1 MIRRV
6 EEEEGTGFGWSTH
19 WRVAVGGGRG
29 LRRLDSKNGKA
40 PPSRNLWL
48 GDLSHRIMG
57 DGLINPFLQFG
68 ELESVV
74 FHAGRSYAFINFKRE
89 DEAIAAMEFR
99 PFWIG
104 FNPTR

>member
-1 MIRRV
+1 MEHPLESR
-6 EEEEGTGFGWSTH
+6 
-19 WRVAVGGGRG
+19 GGRG

-48 GDLSHRIMG
+48 DDLSHRIIG
-57 DGLINPFLQFG
+57 DGLINPSLQFG

-89 DEAIAAMEFR
+89 DEAIATMEFLR
-99 PFWIG
+99 VDHFGSGSINRS
-104 FNPTR
+104 FESNSLS